1 MKKARHDG
9 RAFPRAFRT
18 PSSAQAG
25 STELVIKASAHDV
38 AVVIEAAVVARAE
51 TTAAGND
58 GDVHRV
64 IPEIVEQVLGLH
76 GPVWRERML
85 DAGAYGIAG
94 FGTAVVASKLQ
105 LTDRPEE
112 IDAVFDLRISETAGG
127 INKGAIPGIADAT
140 AHSAEII
147 HVRAEGIVERCAGR
161 RYSHDGYVPPNIDI
175 RNVSL

>member
-38 AVVIEAAVVARAE
+38 AVVIEAAVVAGAE
-51 TTAAGND
+51 TAAARND

-76 GPVWRERML
+76 GPVWRERVL
-85 DAGAYGIAG
+85 DAGAHGIAG
-94 FGTAVVASKLQ
+94 LGTAVVAGKLQ
-105 LTDRPEE
+105 LTGRAKE
-112 IDAVFDLRISETAGG
+112 IDAVLDLRIGETAGR
-127 INKGAIPGIADAT
+127 IKQSAIPGIADAA
-140 AHSAEII
+140 AHGAEIV
-147 HVRAEGIVERCAGR
+147 HARTEGIVE
-161 RYSHDGYVPPNIDI
+161 
-175 RNVSL
+175 